1 MALIRCCFEPPEL
14 PEFFDSFVQKC
25 TDPSCC
31 CGCCSA
37 LRPRYKRLVD
47 NIFPV
52 NPEDGLVKSNM
63 EKLTFYSLS
72 SPDKLDRIGEYLYQ
86 KATKDINR
94 KRYKLAE
101 IAMEAMDLLLQA
113 CHAQTTLNLF
123 VESFLRMVQ
132 KLLEDSNPNLKIMAT
147 NSVSSELRSNVRH
160 NLISSCRLQFVKFAN
175 INEDTP
181 SYHRRYDFFI
191 SKFSSM
197 CHSDSQDLRD
207 SLRLAGIKGL
217 QGVIRKTVSD
227 DLVENIWE
235 AQHMEKIV
243 PSLLFNMQF
252 CVNVMFV
259 KKNLLASGDLTP
271 VEDATNVTP
280 PVLAEEV
287 LRELVGRASFG
298 HIRSVLKPLL
308 THLDRHELWVPNTFA
323 IHTFRIVMISIQP
336 QYSYTVVETLM
347 QHLDSNF
354 KSSPKTRTSLAVV
367 LSKIIAIAAGE
378 SVGPSALDIINNL
391 LTHLRTS
398 VSTTTEITAEESQ
411 YQEALINAL
420 GEFANHHPDYQ
431 KIEIMLFIMNTVPD
445 LSKKS
450 KSDQMLQ
457 NILLKSLLKVG
468 NQYSTVSFE
477 KAFPASFLQ
486 PLLRMARAPHDPT
499 RMIVMQIFQAL
510 LDRHQNEQVLSSVS
524 VKPYPALSQEPP
536 SRSDII
542 FTHKYGANIMQALI
556 DSMALSDRVDALSAS
571 FNTAALLIVEMSCS
585 ETVQE
590 FLLFIL
596 GIQQVAS
603 TVETLGAVHRC
614 NLHAIS
620 IALLVLISRVSGIN
634 NLLDYA
640 QKIIEARREEAS
652 YYLPPLMD
660 PKKVST
666 KSLNLSLPHLAIDK
680 LALGECMQNA
690 GMDAQRLNTGA
701 PYALNQA
708 DNPGH
713 RHSWVDSVSAHMTQR
728 NSSAD
733 LTVYNGDV
741 DSVNSS
747 PGICKKILAPEFNFD
762 AMKRA
767 LAEPTEA
774 AKREQRERQM
784 QIVRTFREGEFDD
797 LMRRTEPKHDLI
809 QNRLNELF
817 NSLAVE
823 RQITQS
829 DNKTAQLQANNEKPV
844 YETKFP
850 ELFYY

>member
-147 NSVSSELRSNVRH
+147 NS
-160 NLISSCRLQFVKFAN
+160 FVKFAN

-197 CHSDSQDLRD
+197 CHSDAASMRD

-235 AQHMEKIV
+235 AEHMEKIV
-243 PSLLFNMQF
+243 PSLLFNMQ
-252 CVNVMFV
+252 
-259 KKNLLASGDLTP
+259 SGDLTP

-280 PVLAEEV
+280 PALAEEV

-347 QHLDSNF
+347 QHLDNNF

-398 VSTTTEITAEESQ
+398 VSTTTEITPEESQ

-450 KSDQMLQ
+450 KGDQMLQ

-468 NQYSTVSFE
+468 TQYSTVSFE

-486 PLLRMARAPHDPT
+486 PLLKMARAPHDPT
-499 RMIVMQIFQAL
+499 RMVVMQILQAL
-510 LDRHQNEQVLSSVS
+510 LDRHQNEKVLSSVS

-556 DSMALSDRVDALSAS
+556 DSMALSDRVDALSS
-571 FNTAALLIVEMSCS
+571 SYNTAALLIVEMSCN

-603 TVETLGAVHRC
+603 TVDTLGPVHKC
-614 NLHAIS
+614 SLHAIS
-620 IALLVLISRVSGIN
+620 IGLLVLIARVSGIN
-634 NLLDYA
+634 NLLEYA
-640 QKIIEARREEAS
+640 QKIVDARREEATH
-652 YYLPPLMD
+652 YLPPLLE
-660 PKKVST
+660 PKKVSG
-666 KSLNLSLPHLAIDK
+666 KNLNLSLPHLAIDK
-680 LALGECMQNA
+680 LALGECLQNA
-690 GMDAQRLNTGA
+690 GMDAQRINTGA
-701 PYALNQA
+701 PYSLNQT
-708 DNPGH
+708 DHPGH
-713 RHSWVDSVSAHMTQR
+713 RHSWVESVSNQLTQR

-741 DSVNSS
+741 DSVSSS
-747 PGICKKILAPEFNFD
+747 PGVCKKLLAPEFNFD

-829 DNKTAQLQANNEKPV
+829 DTKAAQLQAGNEKPI
-844 YETKFP
+844 YETNFP

>member
-123 VESFLRMVQ
+123 VESFLHMVQ

-147 NSVSSELRSNVRH
+147 NS
-160 NLISSCRLQFVKFAN
+160 FVKFAN

-197 CHSDSQDLRD
+197 CHSDAASMRD

-227 DLVENIWE
+227 DLVENIWAAE
-235 AQHMEKIV
+235 HMEKIV
-243 PSLLFNMQF
+243 PSLLFNMQ
-252 CVNVMFV
+252 
-259 KKNLLASGDLTP
+259 SGDLTP

-280 PVLAEEV
+280 PALAEEV

-398 VSTTTEITAEESQ
+398 VSTTTEITPEESQ

-450 KSDQMLQ
+450 KGDQMLQ

-468 NQYSTVSFE
+468 TQYSTVSFE

-486 PLLRMARAPHDPT
+486 PLLKMARAPHDPT
-499 RMIVMQIFQAL
+499 RMVVMQILQAL
-510 LDRHQNEQVLSSVS
+510 LDRHQNQQVLSNVS
-524 VKPYPALSQEPP
+524 VKPYAALSQEPP

-556 DSMALSDRVDALSAS
+556 DSMALSDRVDALSFS
-571 FNTAALLIVEMSCS
+571 FNTAALLIVEMSCN

-603 TVETLGAVHRC
+603 TVDTLGTVHKC
-614 NLHAIS
+614 SLHAIA
-620 IALLVLISRVSGIN
+620 IGLLVLISRVSCIN
-634 NLLDYA
+634 NLLEYA
-640 QKIIEARREEAS
+640 QKIVDARREEATH
-652 YYLPPLMD
+652 YLPPLLE
-660 PKKVST
+660 PKKMSGRT
-666 KSLNLSLPHLAIDK
+666 FNLSLPHLAIDK
-680 LALGECMQNA
+680 LALGECLQNA
-690 GMDAQRLNTGA
+690 GMDAQRLNSGA
-701 PYALNQA
+701 PYSLNQT
-708 DNPGH
+708 DHPGH
-713 RHSWVDSVSAHMTQR
+713 RHSWVESVSNQLTQR

-741 DSVNSS
+741 DSVSSS
-747 PGICKKILAPEFNFD
+747 PGVCKKLLAPEFNFD

-829 DNKTAQLQANNEKPV
+829 DTKAAQLQASNEKPI
-844 YETKFP
+844 YETNFP

>member
-1 MALIRCCFEPPEL
+1 MALLRCCFEPPEL

-132 KLLEDSNPNLKIMAT
+132 KLLEDNNPNLKIMAT
-147 NSVSSELRSNVRH
+147 NS
-160 NLISSCRLQFVKFAN
+160 FVKFAN

-197 CHSDSQDLRD
+197 CHSEGKDLRD

-227 DLVENIWE
+227 DLVENIWA

-243 PSLLFNMQF
+243 PSLLFNMQ
-252 CVNVMFV
+252 
-259 KKNLLASGDLTP
+259 SGDLTP

-280 PVLAEEV
+280 PALAEEV

-445 LSKKS
+445 PSKKS
-450 KSDQMLQ
+450 KGDQMLQ

-468 NQYSTVSFE
+468 TQYSTVSFE

-486 PLLRMARAPHDPT
+486 PLLKMARAPHDPT
-499 RMIVMQIFQAL
+499 RLIVMQIFQAL
-510 LDRHQNEQVLSSVS
+510 LDRHQNDQVLSSVS

-542 FTHKYGANIMQALI
+542 FTHKHGAHIMQALI
-556 DSMALSDRVDALSAS
+556 DSMALSERVDALSAS
-571 FNTAALLIVEMSCS
+571 YNTAALLIVEMSSS

-596 GIQQVAS
+596 GIQEVAN
-603 TVETLGAVHRC
+603 TVETLGAVHKC

-634 NLLDYA
+634 NLLEYA
-640 QKIIEARREEAS
+640 QKIVDARREEAT
-652 YYLPPLMD
+652 YYLPPLLES
-660 PKKVST
+660 KKVAS

-680 LALGECMQNA
+680 LALGECLQNA

-701 PYALNQA
+701 PYTLNQT

-713 RHSWVDSVSAHMTQR
+713 RHSWVESVSHLTQR

-741 DSVNSS
+741 DSVSSS
-747 PGICKKILAPEFNFD
+747 PGVCKKILAPEFNFD

-774 AKREQRERQM
+774 AKRELRERQM

-797 LMRRTEPKHDLI
+797 LVRRTEPKHDLI

-823 RQITQS
+823 RQISQS
-829 DNKTAQLQANNEKPV
+829 DSKVAQLQGSNEKPI
-844 YETKFP
+844 YETNFP

>member
-1 MALIRCCFEPPEL
+1 MALIRCCFEPVEL
-14 PEFFDSFVQKC
+14 PEFFDTFVQKC
-25 TDPSCC
+25 TDPTCC

-86 KATKDINR
+86 KASKDINR
-94 KRYKLAE
+94 KRYKFVE

-132 KLLEDSNPNLKIMAT
+132 KLLEDTNPNLQIMAT
-147 NSVSSELRSNVRH
+147 NS
-160 NLISSCRLQFVKFAN
+160 FVKFAN

-191 SKFSSM
+191 SKFSAM
-197 CHSDSQDLRD
+197 CHGNHDNVELRD
-207 SLRLAGIKGL
+207 SIRLAGIKGL

-227 DLVENIWE
+227 DLVENIWDKV
-235 AQHMEKIV
+235 HMEKIV
-243 PSLLFNMQF
+243 PSLLFNMQ
-252 CVNVMFV
+252 
-259 KKNLLASGDLTP
+259 SGDLTP
-271 VEDATNVTP
+271 VEDATHITP

-347 QHLDSNF
+347 QHLDNNF

-450 KSDQMLQ
+450 KGDQMLQ

-468 NQYSTVSFE
+468 TQYSTVSFE

-486 PLLRMARAPHDPT
+486 PLLKMARAPHDPT
-499 RMIVMQIFQAL
+499 RVIVMQIFQAL
-510 LDRHQNEQVLSSVS
+510 LDRHQNEKVLSHVTI
-524 VKPYPALSQEPP
+524 KAYPALSQEPP

-556 DSMALSDRVDALSAS
+556 DSMALSNRAESLVSS
-571 FNTAALLIVEMSCS
+571 YNTAALLIVEMACG

-596 GIQQVAS
+596 GIQQVAL
-603 TVETLGAVHRC
+603 TADLELEAVHKC
-614 NLHAIS
+614 NLHCIA
-620 IALLVLISRVSGIN
+620 IALMSLISRVTGVN
-634 NLLDYA
+634 NLLEYT
-640 QKIIEARREEAS
+640 QKIIDARKEDAP
-652 YYLPPLMD
+652 YFLPPLLD
-660 PKKVST
+660 PKKTTST
-666 KSLNLSLPHLAIDK
+666 KINLCLPHLTIDK
-680 LALGECMQNA
+680 IALAESLQNA
-690 GMDAQRLNTGA
+690 GMDSNRLQTGT
-701 PYALNQA
+701 PYALNQT
-708 DNPGH
+708 DNPAH
-713 RHSWVDSVSAHMTQR
+713 RHSWVDTVSNPQLPQR

-733 LTVYNGDV
+733 LTAYNADG
-741 DSVNSS
+741 DSVTSS
-747 PGICKKILAPEFNFD
+747 PGVSKKMLAPEYNFE

-767 LAEPTEA
+767 LAEPSEA
-774 AKREQRERQM
+774 MKREQREKQL
-784 QIVRTFREGEFDD
+784 QIVRTFREGDFED
-797 LMRRTEPKHDLI
+797 LVRRTEPKHDLI
-809 QNRLNELF
+809 QNRLNDLF

-829 DNKTAQLQANNEKPV
+829 DNKTQQLQAEKPI
-844 YETKFP
+844 YETNFP

>member
-1 MALIRCCFEPPEL
+1 M
-14 PEFFDSFVQKC
+14 SG
-25 TDPSCC
+25 C

-147 NSVSSELRSNVRH
+147 NS
-160 NLISSCRLQFVKFAN
+160 FVKFAN

-197 CHSDSQDLRD
+197 CHSDSQDLRE

-243 PSLLFNMQF
+243 PSLLFNMQ
-252 CVNVMFV
+252 
-259 KKNLLASGDLTP
+259 SGDLTP

-347 QHLDSNF
+347 QHLDNNF

-450 KSDQMLQ
+450 KGDQMLQ

-499 RMIVMQIFQAL
+499 RMIVMQILQAL
-510 LDRHQNEQVLSSVS
+510 LDRHQNEHVLSSVS

-571 FNTAALLIVEMSCS
+571 YNTAALLIVEMSCS

-603 TVETLGAVHRC
+603 TVDTLGAAHRC
-614 NLHAIS
+614 NLHAIA

-634 NLLDYA
+634 NLLEYA
-640 QKIIEARREEAS
+640 QKIIEARRDEAT

-666 KSLNLSLPHLAIDK
+666 KNLNLSLPHLSIDK

-701 PYALNQA
+701 PYMLNQT

-747 PGICKKILAPEFNFD
+747 PGLCKKILSPEYNFD

-774 AKREQRERQM
+774 VKREQREKQL

-829 DNKTAQLQANNEKPV
+829 DNKTAQLQANNNNEKPV

>member
-1 MALIRCCFEPPEL
+1 MTPPG
-14 PEFFDSFVQKC
+14 
-25 TDPSCC
+25 C

-63 EKLTFYSLS
+63 KKLTFYSLS

-147 NSVSSELRSNVRH
+147 NS
-160 NLISSCRLQFVKFAN
+160 FVKFAN

-197 CHSDSQDLRD
+197 CHSEGSDLRD

-227 DLVENIWE
+227 DLVENIWA

-243 PSLLFNMQF
+243 PSLLFNMQ
-252 CVNVMFV
+252 
-259 KKNLLASGDLTP
+259 SGDLTP

-280 PVLAEEV
+280 PALAEEV

-323 IHTFRIVMISIQP
+323 IHKFRIVMVSIQP

-398 VSTTTEITAEESQ
+398 VSTTSEITAEESQ

-445 LSKKS
+445 PSKKS
-450 KSDQMLQ
+450 KGDQMLQ

-468 NQYSTVSFE
+468 TQYSTVSFE

-486 PLLRMARAPHDPT
+486 PLLKMARAPHDPT
-499 RMIVMQIFQAL
+499 RLIVMQIFQAL
-510 LDRHQNEQVLSSVS
+510 LDRHQNDQVLSSVS
-524 VKPYPALSQEPP
+524 VKQYPALSQEPP
-536 SRSDII
+536 SLSDII
-542 FTHKYGANIMQALI
+542 FTHKHGAHNTHALL

-571 FNTAALLIVEMSCS
+571 YNTAALLIVGMSSS

-596 GIQQVAS
+596 GIQEVAN
-603 TVETLGAVHRC
+603 TVETLGAVHKF

-634 NLLDYA
+634 NLLEYA
-640 QKIIEARREEAS
+640 QKIVDARREEAT
-652 YYLPPLMD
+652 YFLPPLLES
-660 PKKVST
+660 KKVAT

-680 LALGECMQNA
+680 LALGECLHYA

-701 PYALNQA
+701 PYTLNQT

-713 RHSWVDSVSAHMTQR
+713 RHSWVESVSSHLTQR

-747 PGICKKILAPEFNFD
+747 PGQCKKILAPEFNFD

-767 LAEPTEA
+767 LAEPTKA

-797 LMRRTEPKHDLI
+797 LVRRTEPKHDLI

-829 DNKTAQLQANNEKPV
+829 DSKVAQLQGSNEKPI
-844 YETKFP
+844 YETNFP

>member
-1 MALIRCCFEPPEL
+1 MPG
-14 PEFFDSFVQKC
+14 
-25 TDPSCC
+25 C

-147 NSVSSELRSNVRH
+147 NS
-160 NLISSCRLQFVKFAN
+160 FVKFAN

-197 CHSDSQDLRD
+197 CHSDAASMRD

-235 AQHMEKIV
+235 AEHMEKIV

-280 PVLAEEV
+280 PALAEEV

-398 VSTTTEITAEESQ
+398 VSTTSEITPEESQ

-450 KSDQMLQ
+450 KGDQMLQ

-468 NQYSTVSFE
+468 TQYSTVSFE

-486 PLLRMARAPHDPT
+486 PLLKMARAPHNPT
-499 RMIVMQIFQAL
+499 RMVVMQILQAL

-556 DSMALSDRVDALSAS
+556 DSMALSDRVDALTSS
-571 FNTAALLIVEMSCS
+571 FNTAALLIVEMSCN

-596 GIQQVAS
+596 GIQQVAT
-603 TVETLGAVHRC
+603 TVDTLGNVHKC
-614 NLHAIS
+614 SLHAVS
-620 IALLVLISRVSGIN
+620 IGLLVLISRVSGIN
-634 NLLDYA
+634 NLLEYA
-640 QKIIEARREEAS
+640 QKIVDARREEAS
-652 YYLPPLMD
+652 HFLPPLLE
-660 PKKVST
+660 PKKQAGKT
-666 KSLNLSLPHLAIDK
+666 FNLALPHLAIDK
-680 LALGECMQNA
+680 MALGECLQNA

-701 PYALNQA
+701 PYSLNQT
-708 DNPGH
+708 DHPGH
-713 RHSWVDSVSAHMTQR
+713 RHSWVESVSNQLTQR

-733 LTVYNGDV
+733 LTAYNGDV
-741 DSVNSS
+741 DSVSSS
-747 PGICKKILAPEFNFD
+747 PGVCKKLLAPEFNFD

-797 LMRRTEPKHDLI
+797 LMRRTEPKHDVI

-829 DNKTAQLQANNEKPV
+829 DTKSSQLQACNEKPI
-844 YETKFP
+844 YETNFP

>member
-1 MALIRCCFEPPEL
+1 MPG
-14 PEFFDSFVQKC
+14 
-25 TDPSCC
+25 C

-86 KATKDINR
+86 KASKDINR
-94 KRYKLAE
+94 KRYKFVE

-132 KLLEDSNPNLKIMAT
+132 KLLEDTNPNLQIMAT
-147 NSVSSELRSNVRH
+147 NS
-160 NLISSCRLQFVKFAN
+160 FVKFSN

-191 SKFSSM
+191 SKFSAM
-197 CHSDSQDLRD
+197 CHGNHDNIELRD
-207 SLRLAGIKGL
+207 SIRLAGIKGL

-227 DLVENIWE
+227 DLVENIWDKV
-235 AQHMEKIV
+235 HMEKIV
-243 PSLLFNMQF
+243 PSLLFNMQ
-252 CVNVMFV
+252 
-259 KKNLLASGDLTP
+259 SGDLTP
-271 VEDATNVTP
+271 VEDATHVTP

-347 QHLDSNF
+347 QHLDNNF

-391 LTHLRTS
+391 LMHLRTS
-398 VSTTTEITAEESQ
+398 VSTTTEITTEESQ

-450 KSDQMLQ
+450 KGDQMLQ

-468 NQYSTVSFE
+468 TQYSTVSFE

-486 PLLRMARAPHDPT
+486 PLLKMARAPHDPT
-499 RMIVMQIFQAL
+499 RIIVMQIFQAL
-510 LDRHQNEQVLSSVS
+510 LDRHQNEKVVS
-524 VKPYPALSQEPP
+524 HVTVKTYTALSQEPP

-556 DSMALSDRVDALSAS
+556 DSMALSDRVESLVSS
-571 FNTAALLIVEMSCS
+571 YNTAALLIVEMACG

-596 GIQQVAS
+596 GIQQVAL
-603 TVETLGAVHRC
+603 TADLELEAVHKC
-614 NLHAIS
+614 NLHCIA
-620 IALLVLISRVSGIN
+620 IALMSLISRVTGVN
-634 NLLDYA
+634 NLLEYT
-640 QKIIEARREEAS
+640 QKIIDARKDEAP
-652 YYLPPLMD
+652 YFLPPLLD
-660 PKKVST
+660 PKKTTST
-666 KSLNLSLPHLAIDK
+666 KINLSLPHLTIDK
-680 LALGECMQNA
+680 IALAESLQNS
-690 GMDAQRLNTGA
+690 GMDFNRLQTGT
-701 PYALNQA
+701 PYALNQT
-708 DNPGH
+708 DNPAH
-713 RHSWVDSVSAHMTQR
+713 RHSWVDTVSNPQLPQR

-733 LTVYNGDV
+733 LTAYNADG
-741 DSVNSS
+741 DSVTSS
-747 PGICKKILAPEFNFD
+747 PGVSKKMLPPEYNFE

-767 LAEPTEA
+767 LAEPSDA
-774 AKREQRERQM
+774 MKREQREKQL
-784 QIVRTFREGEFDD
+784 QIVRTFREGNFED
-797 LMRRTEPKHDLI
+797 LVRRTEPKHDLI
-809 QNRLNELF
+809 QNRLNDLF

-829 DNKTAQLQANNEKPV
+829 DNKTQQLQAEKPI
-844 YETKFP
+844 YETNFP

>member
-1 MALIRCCFEPPEL
+1 MPG
-14 PEFFDSFVQKC
+14 
-25 TDPSCC
+25 C

-147 NSVSSELRSNVRH
+147 NS
-160 NLISSCRLQFVKFAN
+160 FVKFAN

-197 CHSDSQDLRD
+197 CHSDSHDLRD

-243 PSLLFNMQF
+243 PSLLFNMQ
-252 CVNVMFV
+252 
-259 KKNLLASGDLTP
+259 SGDLTP

-398 VSTTTEITAEESQ
+398 VSTTTEITPEESQ

-499 RMIVMQIFQAL
+499 RIIVMQIFQAL
-510 LDRHQNEQVLSSVS
+510 LDRHQNEKVLSTVS

-556 DSMALSDRVDALSAS
+556 DSMALSDRVDALTSS
-571 FNTAALLIVEMSCS
+571 YNTAALLIVEMSCS

-614 NLHAIS
+614 NLHSIA

-634 NLLDYA
+634 NLLEYA
-640 QKIIEARREEAS
+640 QKIIEARREEAI
-652 YYLPPLMD
+652 YYLPPLLE
-660 PKKVST
+660 PKKVVT
-666 KSLNLSLPHLAIDK
+666 KNLNLALPHLAIDK
-680 LALGECMQNA
+680 LALGECLQNA

-701 PYALNQA
+701 PYTLNQT

-713 RHSWVDSVSAHMTQR
+713 RHSWVESVSNHMTQR

-733 LTVYNGDV
+733 LTLYNGDV

-747 PGICKKILAPEFNFD
+747 PGVCKKALSPEYNFD
-762 AMKRA
+762 AMKRT
-767 LAEPTEA
+767 LAEPTES

-784 QIVRTFREGEFDD
+784 QIVRTFREGEFDE
-797 LMRRTEPKHDLI
+797 LIRRTEPKHDLI

-829 DNKTAQLQANNEKPV
+829 DSKTAQMQTTNEKPV

>member
-1 MALIRCCFEPPEL
+1 MALLRCCFEPPEL

-132 KLLEDSNPNLKIMAT
+132 KLLEDNNPNLKIMAT
-147 NSVSSELRSNVRH
+147 NS
-160 NLISSCRLQFVKFAN
+160 FVKFAN

-197 CHSDSQDLRD
+197 CHSEGKDLRD

-227 DLVENIWE
+227 DLVENIWA

-243 PSLLFNMQF
+243 PSLLFNMQ
-252 CVNVMFV
+252 
-259 KKNLLASGDLTP
+259 SGDLTP

-280 PVLAEEV
+280 PALAEEV

-347 QHLDSNF
+347 QHLDNNF

-445 LSKKS
+445 PSKKS
-450 KSDQMLQ
+450 KGDQMLQ

-468 NQYSTVSFE
+468 TQYSTVSFE

-486 PLLRMARAPHDPT
+486 PLLKMARAPHDPT
-499 RMIVMQIFQAL
+499 RLIVMQIFQAL
-510 LDRHQNEQVLSSVS
+510 LDRHQNDQVLSSVS
-524 VKPYPALSQEPP
+524 VKQYPALSQEPP

-542 FTHKYGANIMQALI
+542 FTHKHGAHIMQALI
-556 DSMALSDRVDALSAS
+556 DSMALSERVDALSAS
-571 FNTAALLIVEMSCS
+571 YNTAALLIVEMSSS

-596 GIQQVAS
+596 GIQEVAN
-603 TVETLGAVHRC
+603 TVETLGAVHKC

-640 QKIIEARREEAS
+640 QKIVDARREEAT
-652 YYLPPLMD
+652 YFLPPLLES
-660 PKKVST
+660 KKVAS

-680 LALGECMQNA
+680 LALGECLQNA

-701 PYALNQA
+701 PYTLNQT
-708 DNPGH
+708 DHPGH
-713 RHSWVDSVSAHMTQR
+713 RHSWVESVSSHLTQR

-741 DSVNSS
+741 DSVSSS
-747 PGICKKILAPEFNFD
+747 PGVCKKILAPEFNFD

-797 LMRRTEPKHDLI
+797 LVRRTEPKHDLI

-823 RQITQS
+823 RQISQS
-829 DNKTAQLQANNEKPV
+829 DSKVAQLQGSSEKPI
-844 YETKFP
+844 YETNFP

>member
-1 MALIRCCFEPPEL
+1 M
-14 PEFFDSFVQKC
+14 SG
-25 TDPSCC
+25 C

-147 NSVSSELRSNVRH
+147 NS
-160 NLISSCRLQFVKFAN
+160 FVKFAN

-197 CHSDSQDLRD
+197 CHSDSQDLRE

-243 PSLLFNMQF
+243 PSLLFNMQ
-252 CVNVMFV
+252 
-259 KKNLLASGDLTP
+259 SGDLTP

-347 QHLDSNF
+347 QHLDNNF

-450 KSDQMLQ
+450 KGDQMLQ

-499 RMIVMQIFQAL
+499 RMIVMQILQAL
-510 LDRHQNEQVLSSVS
+510 LDRHQNEHVLSSVS

-571 FNTAALLIVEMSCS
+571 YNTAALLIVEMSCS

-603 TVETLGAVHRC
+603 TVDTLGAAHRC
-614 NLHAIS
+614 NLHAIA

-634 NLLDYA
+634 NLLEYA
-640 QKIIEARREEAS
+640 QKIIEARRDEAT

-666 KSLNLSLPHLAIDK
+666 KNLNLSLPHLTIDK

-701 PYALNQA
+701 PYMLHQT

-747 PGICKKILAPEFNFD
+747 PGLCKKILSPEYNFD

-774 AKREQRERQM
+774 VKREQREKQL

-829 DNKTAQLQANNEKPV
+829 DNKTAQLQANNNNEKPV

>member
-14 PEFFDSFVQKC
+14 ELPEFFDGFIQKC

-101 IAMEAMDLLLQA
+101 IAMEAMDQLLQA
-113 CHAQTTLNLF
+113 CHAQTLNLF

-147 NSVSSELRSNVRH
+147 NS
-160 NLISSCRLQFVKFAN
+160 FVKFAN

-197 CHSDSQDLRD
+197 CHSDSSDLRD

-243 PSLLFNMQF
+243 PSLLFNMQ
-252 CVNVMFV
+252 
-259 KKNLLASGDLTP
+259 SGDMVP
-271 VEDATNVTP
+271 VEDASNVTP

-354 KSSPKTRTSLAVV
+354 KSSPRTRTSLAVV

-450 KSDQMLQ
+450 KGDQMLQ

-468 NQYSTVSFE
+468 TQYSTVSFE

-499 RMIVMQIFQAL
+499 RIIVMQIFQAL
-510 LDRHQNEQVLSSVS
+510 LDRHQNEQVLSTVS
-524 VKPYPALSQEPP
+524 IKPYPALSQEPP

-571 FNTAALLIVEMSCS
+571 YNTAALLIVEMSCS

-596 GIQQVAS
+596 GIQQVAC
-603 TVETLGAVHRC
+603 TVDTLGAVHRC
-614 NLHAIS
+614 NLHAIAIS
-620 IALLVLISRVSGIN
+620 LLVLISRVSGIN
-634 NLLDYA
+634 NLLEYA
-640 QKIIEARREEAS
+640 QKIIEARREEAV
-652 YYLPPLMD
+652 YYLPPLLD
-660 PKKVST
+660 AKKVSA
-666 KSLNLSLPHLAIDK
+666 KNLNLALPHLSIDK

-701 PYALNQA
+701 PYMLNQT

-713 RHSWVDSVSAHMTQR
+713 RHSWVESVSANMTTR

-747 PGICKKILAPEFNFD
+747 PGVCKKLLAPEYNFD

-784 QIVRTFREGEFDD
+784 QIVRTFREGEFDE

-823 RQITQS
+823 RQLTQS
-829 DNKTAQLQANNEKPV
+829 DSKATQQHAQQEKPV

>member
-1 MALIRCCFEPPEL
+1 MALISCCFDSGFEL
-14 PEFFDSFVQKC
+14 PELFDTFVQKC
-25 TDPSCC
+25 TDPGCC

-86 KATKDINR
+86 KASKDINR
-94 KRYKLAE
+94 KRYRFVE
-101 IAMEAMDLLLQA
+101 IAMEAMDILLQA

-132 KLLEDSNPNLKIMAT
+132 KLLEDSNPTLQILAT
-147 NSVSSELRSNVRH
+147 NS
-160 NLISSCRLQFVKFAN
+160 FVKFAN

-197 CHSDSQDLRD
+197 CHGNNDNTELRD
-207 SLRLAGIKGL
+207 NIRLAGIKGL

-235 AQHMEKIV
+235 KQHMEKIV

-252 CVNVMFV
+252 DVNVMFV
-259 KKNLLASGDLTP
+259 KKNMSVSGDLTP
-271 VEDATNVTP
+271 VEDATQVTP
-280 PVLAEEV
+280 PALAEEV

-347 QHLDSNF
+347 QHLDNNF

-391 LTHLRTS
+391 LTHLKTS
-398 VSTTTEITAEESQ
+398 VGTTTEITPEESQ

-445 LSKKS
+445 LTKKS
-450 KSDQMLQ
+450 KGDQMLQ

-468 NQYSTVSFE
+468 TQYNTVSFE

-486 PLLRMARAPHDPT
+486 PLLKMARAPHDPT
-499 RMIVMQIFQAL
+499 RIIVMKIFQAL
-510 LDRHQNEQVLSSVS
+510 LDRHQNEKVLSMVS
-524 VKPYPALSQEPP
+524 VKPYAALSQEPP

-556 DSMALSDRVDALSAS
+556 DSLALSDKVDSLTSS
-571 FNTAALLIVEMSCS
+571 YNTAALLLVEMACG

-596 GIQQVAS
+596 GIQQVAVIAEDLS
-603 TVETLGAVHRC
+603 DLHKC
-614 NLHAIS
+614 CLHAIA
-620 IALLVLISRVSGIN
+620 IALLTLAARVTGIT
-634 NLLDYA
+634 NLLEYA
-640 QKIIEARREEAS
+640 QKIIEARKEDAGHF
-652 YYLPPLMD
+652 LPSIMEPNNK
-660 PKKVST
+660 PST
-666 KSLNLSLPHLAIDK
+666 TKFNLNLPHLSIDK
-680 LALGECMQNA
+680 IALAECLQNA
-690 GMDAQRLNTGA
+690 GMDFNRLQSGV
-701 PYALNQA
+701 PYTLNQK
-708 DNPGH
+708 DNPSH
-713 RHSWVDSVSAHMTQR
+713 RHSWVESVSNQMTQR
-728 NSSAD
+728 NSSTD
-733 LTVYNGDV
+733 LTTYNGDN
-741 DSVNSS
+741 DSISSS
-747 PGICKKILAPEFNFD
+747 PGVAKALAPEYTVD
-762 AMKRA
+762 AMKRY
-767 LAEPTEA
+767 LAEPSEA
-774 AKREQRERQM
+774 MKKEMQEKQK
-784 QIVRTFREGEFDD
+784 QIVRAFRESNFEE
-797 LMRRTEPKHDLI
+797 LMKRTEPKHDVL
-809 QNRLNELF
+809 QNRLNDLF
-817 NSLAVE
+817 SSLAL
-823 RQITQS
+823 
-829 DNKTAQLQANNEKPV
+829 DNKATQNVNNNNNQDKPI
-844 YETKFP
+844 YETYFP

>member
-1 MALIRCCFEPPEL
+1 MPG
-14 PEFFDSFVQKC
+14 
-25 TDPSCC
+25 C

-147 NSVSSELRSNVRH
+147 NS
-160 NLISSCRLQFVKFAN
+160 FVKFAN

-197 CHSDSQDLRD
+197 CHSDAASMRD

-235 AQHMEKIV
+235 AEHMEKIV

-280 PVLAEEV
+280 PALAEEV

-398 VSTTTEITAEESQ
+398 VSTTSEITPEESQ

-450 KSDQMLQ
+450 KGDQMLQ

-468 NQYSTVSFE
+468 TQYSTVSFE

-486 PLLRMARAPHDPT
+486 PLLKMARAPHNPT
-499 RMIVMQIFQAL
+499 RMVVMQILQAL

-556 DSMALSDRVDALSAS
+556 DSMALSDRVDALTSS
-571 FNTAALLIVEMSCS
+571 FNTAALLIVEMSCN

-603 TVETLGAVHRC
+603 TVDTLGNVHKC
-614 NLHAIS
+614 SLHAIS
-620 IALLVLISRVSGIN
+620 IGLLVLISRVSGIN
-634 NLLDYA
+634 NLLEYA
-640 QKIIEARREEAS
+640 QKIVDARREEAS
-652 YYLPPLMD
+652 HFLPPLLE
-660 PKKVST
+660 PKKLAGKT
-666 KSLNLSLPHLAIDK
+666 FNLALPHLAIDK
-680 LALGECMQNA
+680 LALGECLQNA
-690 GMDAQRLNTGA
+690 DMDAQRLNTGA
-701 PYALNQA
+701 PYSLNQT
-708 DNPGH
+708 DHPGH
-713 RHSWVDSVSAHMTQR
+713 RHSWVESVSNQLTQR

-741 DSVNSS
+741 DSVSSS
-747 PGICKKILAPEFNFD
+747 PGVCKKLLAPEFNFD

-829 DNKTAQLQANNEKPV
+829 DTKSSQLQASNEKPI
-844 YETKFP
+844 YETNFP

>member
-1 MALIRCCFEPPEL
+1 M
-14 PEFFDSFVQKC
+14 SG
-25 TDPSCC
+25 C

-52 NPEDGLVKSNM
+52 NSEDGLVKSNM

-86 KATKDINR
+86 KASKDINR
-94 KRYKLAE
+94 KRYKFVE
-101 IAMEAMDLLLQA
+101 IAMEAMDNLLQA

-132 KLLEDSNPNLKIMAT
+132 KLLEDSNPNLQILAT
-147 NSVSSELRSNVRH
+147 NS
-160 NLISSCRLQFVKFAN
+160 FVKFAN

-197 CHSDSQDLRD
+197 CHGNNDNIELRD
-207 SLRLAGIKGL
+207 SIRLAGIKGV

-235 AQHMEKIV
+235 KQHMEKIV

-252 CVNVMFV
+252 GVNVMFV
-259 KKNLLASGDLTP
+259 KKNMLASGDLTP
-271 VEDATNVTP
+271 VEDATVVTP

-347 QHLDSNF
+347 QHLDNNF

-398 VSTTTEITAEESQ
+398 VSTTTEITPEESQ

-450 KSDQMLQ
+450 KGDQMLQ

-468 NQYSTVSFE
+468 TQYSTTSFE

-486 PLLRMARAPHDPT
+486 PLLKMARAPHDPT
-499 RMIVMQIFQAL
+499 RIIVMQIFQSL
-510 LDRHQNEQVLSSVS
+510 LDRHQNEKVLSTVS
-524 VKPYPALSQEPP
+524 IKPYAALSQETP

-556 DSMALSDRVDALSAS
+556 DSMALSEKLDSLTSS
-571 FNTAALLIVEMSCS
+571 YNTAALLIVEMACG

-596 GIQQVAS
+596 GIQQVATTS
-603 TVETLGAVHRC
+603 DDLSNIHKC
-614 NLHAIS
+614 CLHIIA
-620 IALLVLISRVSGIN
+620 IALLTLTARVTGIN
-634 NLLDYA
+634 NLLEYA
-640 QKIIEARREEAS
+640 QKIIEDRKQEAT
-652 YYLPPLMD
+652 YLLPPLLD
-660 PKKVST
+660 SKKSN
-666 KSLNLSLPHLAIDK
+666 KSYNLNLPHLAIDK
-680 LALGECMQNA
+680 MALAECLQNA
-690 GMDAQRLNTGA
+690 GMDFNRLQTGV
-701 PYALNQA
+701 PYALNQI

-713 RHSWVDSVSAHMTQR
+713 RHSWVESVSNHMTHR

-733 LTVYNGDV
+733 LTAYNADA
-741 DSVNSS
+741 DSISSS
-747 PGICKKILAPEFNFD
+747 PGVSKKALAPEYTVD
-762 AMKRA
+762 AMKRY
-767 LAEPTEA
+767 LAEPPESV
-774 AKREQRERQM
+774 KREQQEKQK
-784 QIVRTFREGEFDD
+784 QIVRAFRESDFED
-797 LMRRTEPKHDLI
+797 LMKRTEPKHDVI
-809 QNRLNELF
+809 QNRLNDLF
-817 NSLAVE
+817 NSLS
-823 RQITQS
+823 I
-829 DNKTAQLQANNEKPV
+829 DNKTPQNAANQNEKPI
-844 YETKFP
+844 YETNFP

>member
-1 MALIRCCFEPPEL
+1 MQKISHLVIIHNGTRLVLII
-14 PEFFDSFVQKC
+14 
-25 TDPSCC
+25 CC

-94 KRYKLAE
+94 KRYKFVE

-132 KLLEDSNPNLKIMAT
+132 KLLEDTNPNLQIMAT
-147 NSVSSELRSNVRH
+147 NS
-160 NLISSCRLQFVKFAN
+160 FVKFAN

-191 SKFSSM
+191 SKFSAM
-197 CHSDSQDLRD
+197 CHGNHDNIELRD
-207 SLRLAGIKGL
+207 SIRLAGIKGL

-227 DLVENIWE
+227 DLVENIWDKV
-235 AQHMEKIV
+235 HMEKIV

-252 CVNVMFV
+252 CINVLFV
-259 KKNLLASGDLTP
+259 KKNLISSGDLTP
-271 VEDATNVTP
+271 VEDATHITP

-347 QHLDSNF
+347 QHLDNNF

-398 VSTTTEITAEESQ
+398 VSTTTEITNEESQ

-450 KSDQMLQ
+450 KGDQMLQ

-468 NQYSTVSFE
+468 TQYSTASFE

-486 PLLRMARAPHDPT
+486 PLLKMARAPHDPT
-499 RMIVMQIFQAL
+499 RVIVMQIFQAL
-510 LDRHQNEQVLSSVS
+510 LDRHQNEKVLSHVT
-524 VKPYPALSQEPP
+524 VKPYAALSQEPP

-556 DSMALSDRVDALSAS
+556 DSMALSDRIESLVSS
-571 FNTAALLIVEMSCS
+571 FNTAALLIVEMACG

-596 GIQQVAS
+596 GIQQVALAS
-603 TVETLGAVHRC
+603 DLELEPLHKC
-614 NLHAIS
+614 NLHCIA
-620 IALLVLISRVSGIN
+620 IALLSLISRVTGVN
-634 NLLDYA
+634 NLLEYT
-640 QKIIEARREEAS
+640 QKIIDARKEEAP
-652 YYLPPLMD
+652 YFLPPLLD
-660 PKKVST
+660 PKKTTSS
-666 KSLNLSLPHLAIDK
+666 KMNICLPHLTIDK
-680 LALGECMQNA
+680 MALAESLQNA
-690 GMDAQRLNTGA
+690 GMDSNRLQTGT
-701 PYALNQA
+701 PYALNQI
-708 DNPGH
+708 DNPAH
-713 RHSWVDSVSAHMTQR
+713 RHSWVDTVSNPQLPQR
-728 NSSAD
+728 KSSAD
-733 LTVYNGDV
+733 LTAYNADGD
-741 DSVNSS
+741 SITSS
-747 PGICKKILAPEFNFD
+747 PGVSKKTLAPEYNFES
-762 AMKRA
+762 MKRA
-767 LAEPTEA
+767 LAEPSEA
-774 AKREQRERQM
+774 MKREQHEKQL
-784 QIVRTFREGEFDD
+784 QIVRTFRESNFDE
-797 LMRRTEPKHDLI
+797 LVRRTEPKHDLI
-809 QNRLNELF
+809 QNRLNNLF

-823 RQITQS
+823 RQIAQS
-829 DNKTAQLQANNEKPV
+829 DTKTQQLQAEKPI
-844 YETKFP
+844 YETNFP

>member
-1 MALIRCCFEPPEL
+1 MFSYKCMRILIPRPSVSRPACSCCFQPCFIPL
-14 PEFFDSFVQKC
+14 G
-25 TDPSCC
+25 C

-47 NIFPV
+47 NIFPAI
-52 NPEDGLVKSNM
+52 PEDGLVKSNM

-94 KRYKLAE
+94 KRYKFVE
-101 IAMEAMDLLLQA
+101 IAMEAMDILLQA

-132 KLLEDSNPNLKIMAT
+132 KLLEDSNPNLQILAT
-147 NSVSSELRSNVRH
+147 NS
-160 NLISSCRLQFVKFAN
+160 FVKFAN

-197 CHSDSQDLRD
+197 CHGNNDNIELRD
-207 SLRLAGIKGL
+207 SIRLAGIKGL

-235 AQHMEKIV
+235 KQHMEKIV
-243 PSLLFNMQF
+243 PSLLFNMQ
-252 CVNVMFV
+252 
-259 KKNLLASGDLTP
+259 KNMLASGDLTP
-271 VEDATNVTP
+271 VEDATTVTP

-398 VSTTTEITAEESQ
+398 VSNTSEITPEESQ

-450 KSDQMLQ
+450 KGDQMLQ

-468 NQYSTVSFE
+468 TQYSTVSFE

-486 PLLRMARAPHDPT
+486 PLLKMARNPHDPT
-499 RMIVMQIFQAL
+499 RIIVMQIFQAL
-510 LDRHQNEQVLSSVS
+510 LDRHQNEKVLSTVS
-524 VKPYPALSQEPP
+524 VKPYAALSQEPP

-556 DSMALSDRVDALSAS
+556 DSMALSDKVDSLSS
-571 FNTAALLIVEMSCS
+571 SYNTAALLIVEMACG

-596 GIQQVAS
+596 GIQQVAV
-603 TVETLGAVHRC
+603 TTETLSDVHKC
-614 NLHAIS
+614 SLNSIS
-620 IALLVLISRVSGIN
+620 IALLTLTARVTGIN
-634 NLLDYA
+634 NLLEYA
-640 QKIIEARREEAS
+640 QKIIEDRKHDAP
-652 YYLPPLMD
+652 YFLPPLLD
-660 PKKVST
+660 PKKST
-666 KSLNLSLPHLAIDK
+666 TKYNLNLPQLAIDK
-680 LALGECMQNA
+680 MALVECLQNA
-690 GMDAQRLNTGA
+690 GMDYNRLQNGI
-701 PYALNQA
+701 PYALHQS

-713 RHSWVDSVSAHMTQR
+713 RHSWVDVCVRDTMTQK
-728 NSSAD
+728 
-733 LTVYNGDV
+733 
-741 DSVNSS
+741 NSS
-747 PGICKKILAPEFNFD
+747 PDLANYNTDADSISSSPGVSKKILAPEYTVD
-762 AMKRA
+762 AMKRY
-767 LAEPTEA
+767 LAEPNESV
-774 AKREQRERQM
+774 KREQQEKQM
-784 QIVRTFREGEFDD
+784 QIVRAFRESDFED
-797 LMRRTEPKHDLI
+797 LMKRTEPKHDVI
-809 QNRLNELF
+809 QNRLNDLF
-817 NSLAVE
+817 NSLA
-823 RQITQS
+823 I
-829 DNKTAQLQANNEKPV
+829 DNKNQQNTSSTTEKPI
-844 YETKFP
+844 YETNFP

>member
-1 MALIRCCFEPPEL
+1 MFSYRCMRLLLPNASSNRSTNFLKQCACFL
-14 PEFFDSFVQKC
+14 SLG
-25 TDPSCC
+25 C

-47 NIFPV
+47 NIFPI

-94 KRYKLAE
+94 KRYKFVE

-113 CHAQTTLNLF
+113 CHAQTLNLF

-132 KLLEDSNPNLKIMAT
+132 KLLEDSNPNLQIMAT
-147 NSVSSELRSNVRH
+147 NS
-160 NLISSCRLQFVKFAN
+160 FVKFAN

-181 SYHRRYDFFI
+181 SYHRRYDFFV

-197 CHSDSQDLRD
+197 CHGNHDNVELRD
-207 SLRLAGIKGL
+207 NIRLAGIKGL

-235 AQHMEKIV
+235 KQHMEKIV
-243 PSLLFNMQF
+243 PSLLFNMQ
-252 CVNVMFV
+252 
-259 KKNLLASGDLTP
+259 SGDLTP

-280 PVLAEEV
+280 PILAEEV
-287 LRELVGRASFG
+287 LRELVGRASYG

-308 THLDRHELWVPNTFA
+308 THMDRHELWVPNTFA

-347 QHLDSNF
+347 QHLDNNF

-450 KSDQMLQ
+450 KGDQMLQ

-468 NQYSTVSFE
+468 TQYSTVSFE

-486 PLLRMARAPHDPT
+486 PLLKMARAPHDPT
-499 RMIVMQIFQAL
+499 RIIVMHIFQAL
-510 LDRHQNEQVLSSVS
+510 LDRHQNEKVLSVVS
-524 VKPYPALSQEPP
+524 VKSYAALSQEPP

-556 DSMALSDRVDALSAS
+556 DSMALSNRIEALTSS
-571 FNTAALLIVEMSCS
+571 YNTAALLIVEMACS

-596 GIQQVAS
+596 GIQQIS
-603 TVETLGAVHRC
+603 TTSEDIDSIHKC
-614 NLHAIS
+614 NLHCTA
-620 IALLVLISRVSGIN
+620 IALLTLTARVTGIT
-634 NLLDYA
+634 NLLEYA
-640 QKIIEARREEAS
+640 QKIIDARKEEAP
-652 YYLPPLMD
+652 YLLPPLLD
-660 PKKVST
+660 PKKANT
-666 KSLNLSLPHLAIDK
+666 KMNLALPHLSIDK
-680 LALGECMQNA
+680 LALSEALQNA
-690 GMDAQRLNTGA
+690 GMDFNRLQTGA
-701 PYALNQA
+701 PYALNQT
-708 DNPGH
+708 DNPAH
-713 RHSWVDSVSAHMTQR
+713 RHSWVESVSNQMPQR

-733 LTVYNGDV
+733 LTAYNADA
-741 DSVNSS
+741 DSITSS
-747 PGICKKILAPEFNFD
+747 PGVYKKALAPEYNFD

-767 LAEPTEA
+767 LAEPSEA
-774 AKREQRERQM
+774 TKREEREKQK
-784 QIVRTFREGEFDD
+784 QIVRAFRESNFED
-797 LMRRTEPKHDLI
+797 LVRRTEPKHDVI
-809 QNRLNELF
+809 QNRLNDLF
-817 NSLAVE
+817 NSLTIE
-823 RQITQS
+823 RQINQNDIKTQI
-829 DNKTAQLQANNEKPV
+829 QAASEKPI
-844 YETKFP
+844 YETNFP

>member
-147 NSVSSELRSNVRH
+147 NS
-160 NLISSCRLQFVKFAN
+160 FVKFAN

-197 CHSDSQDLRD
+197 CHSDAASMRD

-235 AQHMEKIV
+235 AEHMEKIV
-243 PSLLFNMQF
+243 PSLLFNMQ
-252 CVNVMFV
+252 
-259 KKNLLASGDLTP
+259 SGDLTP

-280 PVLAEEV
+280 PALAEEV

-398 VSTTTEITAEESQ
+398 VSTTSEITPEESQ

-450 KSDQMLQ
+450 KGDQMLQ

-468 NQYSTVSFE
+468 TQYSTVSFE

-486 PLLRMARAPHDPT
+486 PLLKMARAPHNPT
-499 RMIVMQIFQAL
+499 RMVVMQILQAL

-556 DSMALSDRVDALSAS
+556 DSMALSDRVDALTSS
-571 FNTAALLIVEMSCS
+571 FNTAALLIVEMSCN

-603 TVETLGAVHRC
+603 TVDTLGNVHKC
-614 NLHAIS
+614 SLHAIS
-620 IALLVLISRVSGIN
+620 IGLLVLISRVSGIN
-634 NLLDYA
+634 NLLEYA
-640 QKIIEARREEAS
+640 QKIVDARREEAS
-652 YYLPPLMD
+652 HFLPPLLE
-660 PKKVST
+660 PKKLAGKT
-666 KSLNLSLPHLAIDK
+666 FNLALPHLAIDK
-680 LALGECMQNA
+680 LALGECLQNA

-701 PYALNQA
+701 PYSLNQT
-708 DNPGH
+708 DHPGH
-713 RHSWVDSVSAHMTQR
+713 RHSWVESVSNQLTQR

-741 DSVNSS
+741 DSVSSS
-747 PGICKKILAPEFNFD
+747 PGVCKKLLAPEFNFD

-829 DNKTAQLQANNEKPV
+829 DTKSSQLQASNEKPI
-844 YETKFP
+844 YETNFP

>member
-1 MALIRCCFEPPEL
+1 MALIRCCFEPVEL
-14 PEFFDSFVQKC
+14 PEFFDTFVQKC
-25 TDPSCC
+25 TDPTCC

-86 KATKDINR
+86 KASKDINR
-94 KRYKLAE
+94 KRYKFVE

-132 KLLEDSNPNLKIMAT
+132 KLLEDTNPNLQIMAT
-147 NSVSSELRSNVRH
+147 NS
-160 NLISSCRLQFVKFAN
+160 FVKFSN

-191 SKFSSM
+191 SKFSAM
-197 CHSDSQDLRD
+197 CHGNHDNIELRD
-207 SLRLAGIKGL
+207 SIRLAGIKGL

-227 DLVENIWE
+227 DLVENIWDKV
-235 AQHMEKIV
+235 HMEKIV
-243 PSLLFNMQF
+243 PSLLFNMQ
-252 CVNVMFV
+252 
-259 KKNLLASGDLTP
+259 SGDLTP
-271 VEDATNVTP
+271 VEDATHVTP

-347 QHLDSNF
+347 QHLDNNF

-391 LTHLRTS
+391 LMHLRTS
-398 VSTTTEITAEESQ
+398 VSTTTEITTEESQ

-450 KSDQMLQ
+450 KGDQMLQ

-468 NQYSTVSFE
+468 TQYSTVSFE

-486 PLLRMARAPHDPT
+486 PLLKMARAPHDPT
-499 RMIVMQIFQAL
+499 RIIVMQIFQAL
-510 LDRHQNEQVLSSVS
+510 LDRHQNEKVVS
-524 VKPYPALSQEPP
+524 HVTVKTYTALSQEPP

-556 DSMALSDRVDALSAS
+556 DSMALSDRVESLVSS
-571 FNTAALLIVEMSCS
+571 YNTAALLIVEMACG

-596 GIQQVAS
+596 GIQQVAL
-603 TVETLGAVHRC
+603 TADLELEAVHKC
-614 NLHAIS
+614 NLHCIA
-620 IALLVLISRVSGIN
+620 IALMSLISRVTGVN
-634 NLLDYA
+634 NLLEYT
-640 QKIIEARREEAS
+640 QKIIDARKDEAP
-652 YYLPPLMD
+652 YFLPPLLD
-660 PKKVST
+660 PKKTTST
-666 KSLNLSLPHLAIDK
+666 KINLSLPHLTIDK
-680 LALGECMQNA
+680 IALAESLQNS
-690 GMDAQRLNTGA
+690 GMDFNRLQTGT
-701 PYALNQA
+701 PYALNQT
-708 DNPGH
+708 DNPAH
-713 RHSWVDSVSAHMTQR
+713 RHSWVDTVSNPQLPQR

-733 LTVYNGDV
+733 LTAYNADG
-741 DSVNSS
+741 DSVTSS
-747 PGICKKILAPEFNFD
+747 PGVSKKMLPPEYNFE

-767 LAEPTEA
+767 LAEPSDA
-774 AKREQRERQM
+774 MKREQREKQL
-784 QIVRTFREGEFDD
+784 QIVRTFREGNFED
-797 LMRRTEPKHDLI
+797 LVRRTEPKHDLI
-809 QNRLNELF
+809 QNRLNDLF

-829 DNKTAQLQANNEKPV
+829 DNKTQQLQAEKPI
-844 YETKFP
+844 YETNFP

>member
-1 MALIRCCFEPPEL
+1 MALLRCCFEPPEL

-147 NSVSSELRSNVRH
+147 NS
-160 NLISSCRLQFVKFAN
+160 FVKFAN

-197 CHSDSQDLRD
+197 CHSEGSDLRD

-227 DLVENIWE
+227 DLVENIWA

-243 PSLLFNMQF
+243 PSLLFNMQ
-252 CVNVMFV
+252 
-259 KKNLLASGDLTP
+259 SGDLTP

-280 PVLAEEV
+280 PALAEEV

-398 VSTTTEITAEESQ
+398 VSTTSEITAEESQ

-445 LSKKS
+445 PSKKS
-450 KSDQMLQ
+450 KGDQMLQ

-468 NQYSTVSFE
+468 TQYSTVSFE

-486 PLLRMARAPHDPT
+486 PLLKMARAPHDPT
-499 RMIVMQIFQAL
+499 RLIVMQIFQAL
-510 LDRHQNEQVLSSVS
+510 LDRHQNDQVLSSVS
-524 VKPYPALSQEPP
+524 VKQYPALSQEPP

-542 FTHKYGANIMQALI
+542 FTHKHGSHIMQALI

-571 FNTAALLIVEMSCS
+571 YNTAALLIVEMSSS

-596 GIQQVAS
+596 GIQEVAN
-603 TVETLGAVHRC
+603 TVETLGAVHKC

-634 NLLDYA
+634 NLLEYA
-640 QKIIEARREEAS
+640 QKIVDARREEAT
-652 YYLPPLMD
+652 YFLPPLLES
-660 PKKVST
+660 KKVAT

-680 LALGECMQNA
+680 LALGECLQNA

-701 PYALNQA
+701 PYTLNQT

-713 RHSWVDSVSAHMTQR
+713 RHSWVESVSSHLTQR

-747 PGICKKILAPEFNFD
+747 PGVCKKILAPEFNFD

-797 LMRRTEPKHDLI
+797 LVRRTEPKHDLI

-829 DNKTAQLQANNEKPV
+829 DSKVAQLQGSNEKPI
-844 YETKFP
+844 YETNFP

>member
-1 MALIRCCFEPPEL
+1 MALIRCCFEPVEL
-14 PEFFDSFVQKC
+14 PEFFDTFVQKC
-25 TDPSCC
+25 TDPTCC

-86 KATKDINR
+86 KASKDINR
-94 KRYKLAE
+94 KRYKFVE

-132 KLLEDSNPNLKIMAT
+132 KLLEDTNPNLQIMAT
-147 NSVSSELRSNVRH
+147 NS
-160 NLISSCRLQFVKFAN
+160 FVKFAN

-191 SKFSSM
+191 SKFSAM
-197 CHSDSQDLRD
+197 CHGNHDNIELRD
-207 SLRLAGIKGL
+207 SIRLAGIKGL

-227 DLVENIWE
+227 DLVENIWDKV
-235 AQHMEKIV
+235 HMEKIV
-243 PSLLFNMQF
+243 PSLLFNMQ
-252 CVNVMFV
+252 
-259 KKNLLASGDLTP
+259 SGNLTP
-271 VEDATNVTP
+271 VEDATHVTP

-347 QHLDSNF
+347 QHLDNNF

-398 VSTTTEITAEESQ
+398 VSTTTEITTEESQ

-450 KSDQMLQ
+450 KGDQMLQ

-468 NQYSTVSFE
+468 TQYSTVSFE

-486 PLLRMARAPHDPT
+486 PLLKMARAPHDPT
-499 RMIVMQIFQAL
+499 RVIVMQIFQAL
-510 LDRHQNEQVLSSVS
+510 LDRHQNEKVLSHVT
-524 VKPYPALSQEPP
+524 VKTYPALSQEPP

-556 DSMALSDRVDALSAS
+556 DSMALSDRVESLISS
-571 FNTAALLIVEMSCS
+571 YNTAALLIVEMACG

-596 GIQQVAS
+596 GIQQVALTADLELE
-603 TVETLGAVHRC
+603 TVHKC
-614 NLHAIS
+614 NLHCIA
-620 IALLVLISRVSGIN
+620 IALMSLISRVTGVN
-634 NLLDYA
+634 NLLEYT
-640 QKIIEARREEAS
+640 QKIIDARKEEAP
-652 YYLPPLMD
+652 YFLPPLLD
-660 PKKVST
+660 PKKTTTT
-666 KSLNLSLPHLAIDK
+666 KMNLYLPHLAIDK
-680 LALGECMQNA
+680 IALAENLQNA
-690 GMDAQRLNTGA
+690 GMDSNRLQTGT
-701 PYALNQA
+701 PYALNQS
-708 DNPGH
+708 DNPAH
-713 RHSWVDSVSAHMTQR
+713 RHSWVDTVSNPQLPQR

-733 LTVYNGDV
+733 LTAYNADG
-741 DSVNSS
+741 DSVTSS
-747 PGICKKILAPEFNFD
+747 PGVSKKTLAPEYNFE

-767 LAEPTEA
+767 LAEPSDA
-774 AKREQRERQM
+774 MKREQREKQL
-784 QIVRTFREGEFDD
+784 QIVRTFREDKFED
-797 LMRRTEPKHDLI
+797 LVRRTEPKHDLI
-809 QNRLNELF
+809 QNRLNDLF

-829 DNKTAQLQANNEKPV
+829 DIKIQQLQAEKPV
-844 YETKFP
+844 YETNFP

>member
-25 TDPSCC
+25 TDPGCC

-147 NSVSSELRSNVRH
+147 NS
-160 NLISSCRLQFVKFAN
+160 FVKFAN

-243 PSLLFNMQF
+243 PSLLFNMQ
-252 CVNVMFV
+252 
-259 KKNLLASGDLTP
+259 SGDLTP
-271 VEDATNVTP
+271 IEDAVNVTP

-308 THLDRHELWVPNTFA
+308 THLDRHELWVPNNFA

-347 QHLDSNF
+347 QHLDCNF

-398 VSTTTEITAEESQ
+398 VSTTTEITPEESQ

-510 LDRHQNEQVLSSVS
+510 LDRHQNEKVLSTVS

-556 DSMALSDRVDALSAS
+556 DSMALSDRVDALTAS
-571 FNTAALLIVEMSCS
+571 YNTAALLIVEMSCS

-620 IALLVLISRVSGIN
+620 IGLLVLISRVSGIN
-634 NLLDYA
+634 NLLEYA
-640 QKIIEARREEAS
+640 QKIVEARREEAA
-652 YYLPPLMD
+652 YYLPPLLE

-666 KSLNLSLPHLAIDK
+666 KNLNLSLPHLAIDK

-701 PYALNQA
+701 PYTLNQA

-713 RHSWVDSVSAHMTQR
+713 RHSWVESVSTHMTQR

-733 LTVYNGDV
+733 LTLYNGDV

-747 PGICKKILAPEFNFD
+747 PGVCKKILAPEFNFD

-797 LMRRTEPKHDLI
+797 LVRRTEPKHDLI

-823 RQITQS
+823 RQITLS
-829 DNKTAQLQANNEKPV
+829 DNKTAPLQTNNEKPV